1 MLIRK
6 SLTACL
12 VAAIVVLSSASA
24 AAGSVIVNQP
34 KVNLRS
40 GPGTTYSK
48 KGEVT
53 AGTRLEL
60 IETKGDW
67 SRVRLPDGGEAWV
80 YSPLVDREPDPDRFF
95 VITAQKANVRSGPG
109 VSNRLL
115 GSVAKGTR
123 IAVLGA
129 RDNWVNVLWQGKQAW
144 ISGELGTVEAP
155 PAADPGATPGP
166 GAGTP
171 PAGTP
176 TTGTPT
182 AGTPAAGSPAAG
194 TAGIVIVNQPKVNLR
209 SGPGTTYP
217 KAGEVTEGTRLEL
230 IEIKGDW
237 SRIRVPG
244 GGEAWVYSP
253 LVDREYEPNTLFTV
267 TVQKANIRSGPTASH
282 ALLGSVTRGTSLP
295 ALGARGNWIRVS
307 WQGKEAW
314 ISGDLGTI
322 RALDLADLD
331 AGTVPRAAEAI
342 RGVTLRSSRSTS
354 ASAVVTVKAGTAL
367 KYLDSWEGWAQVT
380 WNGKT
385 GWVEGKD
392 IKVYDQ
398 GPFVQSVNYTIST
411 SEWAVTRY
419 DVGRVKGS
427 FVNLRSGPGTG
438 YKKTGTL
445 PGGRQFKIVD
455 RKSGWYRVSTEKGES
470 GWISASYATIVH
482 TPQVRTVSVKA
493 ESPQRKNVVIQGS
506 FGSPVVKVTNDGK
519 TLAAWFQ
526 NPGAGP
532 AKMDI
537 NTFDLGAFSVND
549 NGMRLDLVEKAN
561 IRVTQAVAGKITA
574 VIETSVTGVTLQKDG
589 KRETVSVSTL
599 GYAEPSLR
607 ARADGK
613 GVDVVIPGAVLDGKA
628 AGSGTLVRSVRASAD
643 AQGVTVAVE
652 SSSWKRHI
660 AKRSAGSFTVE
671 FLESGLKGKTI
682 VLDPGHGGR
691 DPGAIGQ
698 RGLYEKEPN
707 LKIALALKPLLEKAG
722 AKVVLTRSGDS
733 TPSVAEPGGDHYG
746 DLASRVA
753 LVDSSG
759 ADLFLSIHNNSNT
772 NRSKSG
778 STMYYASSSLNAAA
792 SRALSE
798 ALQPELVKKL
808 GRVDNGVRT
817 AEHFVSRTCPVP
829 AAIAEVVFISNAEE
843 ESLLTRN
850 DFCRDAATALY
861 NGLKKY
867 YS

>member
-1 MLIRK
+1 MLIKK
-6 SLTACL
+6 SLTVCL
-12 VAAIVVLSSASA
+12 AAMIVVLLSAGA
-24 AAGSVIVNQP
+24 AAAESVIVNQP
-34 KVNLRS
+34 R
-40 GPGTTYSK
+40 
-48 KGEVT
+48 
-53 AGTRLEL
+53 
-60 IETKGDW
+60 
-67 SRVRLPDGGEAWV
+67 
-80 YSPLVDREPDPDRFF
+80 
-95 VITAQKANVRSGPG
+95 
-109 VSNRLL
+109 
-115 GSVAKGTR
+115 
-123 IAVLGA
+123 
-129 RDNWVNVLWQGKQAW
+129 
-144 ISGELGTVEAP
+144 
-155 PAADPGATPGP
+155 
-166 GAGTP
+166 
-171 PAGTP
+171 
-176 TTGTPT
+176 
-182 AGTPAAGSPAAG
+182 
-194 TAGIVIVNQPKVNLR
+194 VNLR

-217 KAGEVTEGTRLEL
+217 KAGEVTGGTRLEL
-230 IEIKGDW
+230 IETKGDW
-237 SRIRVPG
+237 SRVRAPG

-253 LVDREYEPNTLFTV
+253 LVDREYDPNTLFTV
-267 TVQKANIRSGPTASH
+267 TVQKANVRSGPSTSN

-295 ALGARGNWIRVS
+295 ALGSRGKWVKVS

-322 RALDLADLD
+322 RTLDLADLD
-331 AGTVPRAAEAI
+331 TGAVPRGAEAI

-354 ASAVVTVKAGTAL
+354 ASAVVTVKAGTTL
-367 KYLDSWEGWAQVT
+367 KYLDSWEGWASVS

-392 IKVYDQ
+392 IKVYNQ
-398 GPFVQSVNYTIST
+398 GPFVQSVNYTIGG
-411 SEWAVTRY
+411 SEWAVTRHNI
-419 DVGRVKGS
+419 GRVKGS
-427 FVNLRSGPGTG
+427 YVNLRSGPGTG

-445 PGGRQFKIVD
+445 PGGRQFKVLET
-455 RKSGWYRVSTEKGES
+455 RSGWYRVSTEKGES
-470 GWISASYATIVH
+470 GWISASLATIVY
-482 TPQVRTVSVKA
+482 TPQVRSVSVKA

-506 FGSPVVKVTNDGK
+506 FGSPVVKVVNDGK

-526 NPGAGP
+526 NPGSGA
-532 AKMDI
+532 AKVDI
-537 NTFDLGAFSVND
+537 NTFDLGGFSVND

-561 IRVTQAVAGKITA
+561 IRVTQAVPGKITV
-574 VIETSVTGVTLQKDG
+574 VIETSVTGVTLRKDG

-613 GVDVVIPGAVLDGKA
+613 GVDLVIPGAVLDGKTT
-628 AGSGTLVRSVRASAD
+628 GSGTLVRSVRTSAD
-643 AQGVTVAVE
+643 AQGVTVTVE
-652 SSSWKRHI
+652 APSWKRHV
-660 AKRSAGSFTVE
+660 AKRRAGSFTVE

-722 AKVVLTRSGDS
+722 AKVVLTRSDDS
-733 TPSVAEPGGDHYG
+733 TPSVASSEPGGDHYG

-753 LVDSSG
+753 MVESSG
-759 ADLFLSIHNNSNT
+759 ADLFLSIHNNAN
-772 NRSKSG
+772 NDRSKSG
-778 STMYYASSSLNAAA
+778 STMFYASSSLNAAA

-798 ALQPELVKKL
+798 ALQSELVRVL

-843 ESLLTRN
+843 ESLLKRN

-861 NGLKKY
+861 NRLKKY